1 MAMPLCD
8 SSNIKE
14 DTAMPT
20 LTEKELKALED
31 ELGTEQLLV
40 KKYRSYAM
48 LCCDQQ
54 LQTQCEQIATQHQNH
69 FDRLMGFLY

>member
-1 MAMPLCD
+1 
-8 SSNIKE
+8 
-14 DTAMPT
+14 MPT

-31 ELGTEQLLV
+31 ELSTEQLLV

-48 LCCDQQ
+48 MCEDQQ
-54 LQTQCEQIATQHQNH
+54 LKAQCEQIASQHQNH